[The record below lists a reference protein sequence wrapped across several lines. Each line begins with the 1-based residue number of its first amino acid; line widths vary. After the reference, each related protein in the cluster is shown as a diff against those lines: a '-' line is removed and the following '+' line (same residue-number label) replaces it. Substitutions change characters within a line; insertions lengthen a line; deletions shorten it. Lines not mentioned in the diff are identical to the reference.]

1 MNRNIKTIFSYIC
14 FGFAAMLLLHIQSC
28 GTPKDETPYRFKT
41 YSEAKVAEYNDT
53 YEDLEDLYELGG
65 RWEVQAMTL
74 DRLHQHRM
82 ERKYDTLISILQDI
96 RDGRSAAGQIA
107 P

>member
-1 MNRNIKTIFSYIC
+1 
-14 FGFAAMLLLHIQSC
+14 
-28 GTPKDETPYRFKT
+28 
-41 YSEAKVAEYNDT
+41 
-53 YEDLEDLYELGG
+53 
-65 RWEVQAMTL
+65 MTL

>member
-1 MNRNIKTIFSYIC
+1 MNRILKATAI
-14 FGFAAMLLLHIQSC
+14 AAALLLLAGC
-28 GTPKDETPYRFKT
+28 GTSEDETPYRFKT
-41 YSEAKVAEYNDT
+41 YSEAQAEEYNDT

-65 RWEVQAMTL
+65 RWEVHAMTL